1 MNRIGYLLLNIST
14 ALYLSV
20 NGIMA
25 ISTDYNGEFFTFVD
39 TILSKGDFFNTFL
52 IFISISAFL
61 ASILLLLSF
70 YKIDNSFIDNGLLF
84 YGIGWVSFIVV
95 VNIIYPLSNKVSL
108 FAYLKD
114 FAIHLMVLGTLFT
127 AIKRFNR

>member
-1 MNRIGYLLLNIST
+1 MNRIGYLLLIIST

-25 ISTDYNGEFFTFVD
+25 ISTEHHGEFFTFVD

-52 IFISISAFL
+52 IFISVSAFL
-61 ASILLLLSF
+61 ASIFLLLSF
-70 YKIDNSFIDNGLLF
+70 FKFENSFIDKGLLF

-95 VNIIYPLSNKVSL
+95 VDIIYPLSNKVNL

-114 FAIHLMVLGTLFT
+114 LAIHLMVLGTLFT